1 MQIFDTTDT
10 LTLYEDNAGCIAIAK
25 NMESKRC
32 KHIDV
37 KHHFI
42 RDNINKGNMKVE
54 YVPTT
59 NQIADVLTKALD
71 ANTFTAI
78 RNKLLLN

>member
-1 MQIFDTTDT
+1 
-10 LTLYEDNAGCIAIAK
+10 
-25 NMESKRC
+25 MESKRC

-42 RDNINKGNMKVE
+42 RDNIKKGNMKVE

-71 ANTFTAI
+71 ANTFTVFD
-78 RNKLLLN
+78 KQYFFLLLQ

>member
-1 MQIFDTTDT
+1 MPVV
-10 LTLYEDNAGCIAIAK
+10 AVIAK

-42 RDNINKGNMKVE
+42 RDNIKKGNMKVE

-71 ANTFTAI
+71 ANTFTVFD
-78 RNKLLLN
+78 KQYFFLLLQ